1 MVTKMQKIYKI
12 LLLTVLGFFLIGI
25 CPVIDNVTLAKPA
38 VKANISLSK
47 PTARSK
53 NNTTASEK
61 IENKGN
67 KNNINEHASP
77 YSSHPFL
84 NGLIAGTA
92 ITEILSYLFEDHTLN
107 NLFTLCMALISIY
120 FLFRFINSS
129 KNISLFKFDIKKFKN
144 YRDKENIVQKKNF
157 RL

>member
-84 NGLIAGTA
+84 A

>member
-92 ITEILSYLFEDHTLN
+92 ITEILSYLFESELS
-107 NLFTLCMALISIY
+107 LPEK
-120 FLFRFINSS
+120 FI
-129 KNISLFKFDIKKFKN
+129 
-144 YRDKENIVQKKNF
+144 
-157 RL
+157 